1 MNKFLYSVIASAVLF
16 SGCSFKPTLP
26 QKNTEFIAD
35 YGEIR
40 IDKAWWAEFGDSYL
54 NSLVE
59 SALQNN
65 SDLNLALNNI
75 EIARTS
81 LGLSRLE
88 FLPNSQIQGG
98 AGRQNNF
105 GNLPDRNS
113 HEAYSL
119 GASMSYE
126 IDFWGKIRNSV
137 RAANAK
143 FNATKYDY
151 ETAKNTIVSTVANL
165 YFTLIS
171 LKEQE
176 QILKSSLDSYTSTA
190 NFRKKQLNA
199 GAISDIVYYQ
209 ALATQENARANL
221 IGVQNNLSQI
231 STSLN
236 ILTGKSYNEILHGV
250 VNSANSLPNAPAIPS
265 GISSDILL
273 HRPDVAS
280 ALERLKATNFLVGVA
295 KAQYFPSISLT
306 GSLGYASGEFDT
318 LLNNPA
324 WSIAGSLV
332 GPLIDF
338 GRTKKRVDLANLDQ
352 NASFIAYDKTLK
364 TAFGEVKDALIGV
377 ENAKIKQESM
387 KKLVSAQQR
396 VFNMASKRY
405 DEGYSDHLEFLDAQR
420 GLLNS
425 KLSLAN
431 ANLETLTSTVNAY
444 KALGGGFKVD
454 DNDTINLTNSKEE
467 IAPSSSAFP
476 TPSF

>member
-98 AGRQNNF
+98 VGRQNNF

-137 RAANAK
+137 GAANAK

-190 NFRKKQLNA
+190 
-199 GAISDIVYYQ
+199 
-209 ALATQENARANL
+209 
-221 IGVQNNLSQI
+221 
-231 STSLN
+231 
-236 ILTGKSYNEILHGV
+236 
-250 VNSANSLPNAPAIPS
+250 
-265 GISSDILL
+265 
-273 HRPDVAS
+273 
-280 ALERLKATNFLVGVA
+280 
-295 KAQYFPSISLT
+295 
-306 GSLGYASGEFDT
+306 
-318 LLNNPA
+318 
-324 WSIAGSLV
+324 
-332 GPLIDF
+332 
-338 GRTKKRVDLANLDQ
+338 
-352 NASFIAYDKTLK
+352 
-364 TAFGEVKDALIGV
+364 
-377 ENAKIKQESM
+377 
-387 KKLVSAQQR
+387 
-396 VFNMASKRY
+396 
-405 DEGYSDHLEFLDAQR
+405 
-420 GLLNS
+420 
-425 KLSLAN
+425 
-431 ANLETLTSTVNAY
+431 
-444 KALGGGFKVD
+444 
-454 DNDTINLTNSKEE
+454 
-467 IAPSSSAFP
+467 
-476 TPSF
+476 